1 MLASRLISA
10 AGAVLM
16 ATAIDA
22 ATICVN
28 ESGSGSCESSI
39 QAAVTLAAAGDTVSV
54 RNGEYF
60 ESVVIPPGKDG
71 LKIKGA
77 GRNTILDAE
86 GTGLDSIEVG
96 SANVTLTNFR
106 IRNGGGN
113 GVYTFAAGTRV
124 LNLEITG
131 TESDCVSGS
140 ADGVSVEASKL
151 FACGDNG
158 VDVTGNNASV
168 TGSVLETGDNGGIF
182 ISGSAALVEGN
193 TISGAEDGDCIEID
207 GSLAEV
213 IGNTVAGCDGNGV
226 AVDGDN
232 PIVEGNR
239 VEATDD
245 TGMDISCSVCT
256 TGGVRRNQVS
266 NIADD
271 DGGFGLD
278 TTGMTVENNRTLNTA
293 DEGFEVSGSNN
304 VLKNNRV
311 DLTGGDA
318 YEPCIEVSGDG
329 NMLER
334 NTLSRCADAGVEV
347 FGSNN
352 TLTRNR
358 ISDAREQGIEI
369 GSGNANALTGNRVL
383 SANAAAYEVSVGVT
397 GTTLD
402 NNRAG
407 NDVRLD
413 LCDAGTGSAV
423 NANNHFSNTATTG
436 CEL

>member
-1 MLASRLISA
+1 MLVSKLTTAASV
-10 AGAVLM
+10 VLM
-16 ATAIDA
+16 ATAIEA

-28 ESGSGSCESSI
+28 EGGSGSCESSI
-39 QAAVTLAAAGDTVSV
+39 QAAVTLAAAGDTISV

-60 ESVVIPPGKDG
+60 ESVVIPAGKDG
-71 LKIKGA
+71 LTIKGR

-86 GTGLDSIEVG
+86 ATSLDSIEVG
-96 SANVTLTNFR
+96 SANVTLKDFR
-106 IRNGGGN
+106 IRNGNGN

-124 LNLEITG
+124 LRLEITG
-131 TESDCVSGS
+131 PEGDCVGAS
-140 ADGVSVEASKL
+140 ANGVSVEASKL

-158 VDVTGNNASV
+158 VDITGNDANV

-182 ISGSAALVEGN
+182 ISGSAALVESN
-193 TISGAEDGDCIEID
+193 TISGAEDGDCIDVD
-207 GSLAEV
+207 GASAEV

-226 AVDGDN
+226 NVSGDN
-232 PIVEGNR
+232 PLVERNR
-239 VEATDD
+239 VTSTDSN
-245 TGMDISCSVCT
+245 GMHISCSVCT

-271 DGGFGLD
+271 DGGFEINATGL
-278 TTGMTVENNRTLNTA
+278 TVENNSTLNTA

-329 NMLER
+329 NMLE
-334 NTLSRCADAGVEV
+334 NNALSRCADAGVEV

-352 TLTRNR
+352 TLKGNR
-358 ISDAREQGIEI
+358 IRDVREQGIEI
-369 GSGNANALTGNRVL
+369 GSGNANSLMGNRVT
-383 SANAAAYEVSVGVT
+383 SANAAAFEVSAFVT

-402 NNRAG
+402 NNHAG
-407 NDVRLD
+407 SDVRLD
-413 LCDAGTGSAV
+413 LCNAGTGTVV
-423 NANNHFSNTATTG
+423 NANNGFSNTATTG